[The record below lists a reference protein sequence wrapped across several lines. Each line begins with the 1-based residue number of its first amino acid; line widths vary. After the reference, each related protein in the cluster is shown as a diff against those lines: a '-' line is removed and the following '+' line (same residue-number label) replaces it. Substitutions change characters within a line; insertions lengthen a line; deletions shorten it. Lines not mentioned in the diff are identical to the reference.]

1 MDECVISR
9 NGSREFAFESNGFGL
24 DEGMACQEGCDG
36 RLA

>member
-24 DEGMACQEGCDG
+24 EGMACREGCDG